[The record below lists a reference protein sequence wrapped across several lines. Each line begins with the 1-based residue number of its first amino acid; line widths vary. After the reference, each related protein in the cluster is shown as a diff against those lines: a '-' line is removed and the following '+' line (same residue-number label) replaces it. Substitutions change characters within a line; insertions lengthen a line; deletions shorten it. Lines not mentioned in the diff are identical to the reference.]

1 MIEFRACSRDNVNFL
16 TYVNFPRAKNNNI
29 NKQYCT
35 HSVFINEANHI
46 TTMPPKRRGRPRLS
60 EEQKAMNLNEKSTR
74 DWKRLH
80 YRLEDNGNEAKSM
93 TDRNNKGEVLYYILT
108 NSHRF

>member
-1 MIEFRACSRDNVNFL
+1 M
-16 TYVNFPRAKNNNI
+16 
-29 NKQYCT
+29 
-35 HSVFINEANHI
+35 
-46 TTMPPKRRGRPRLS
+46 S